1 MKSELQERGVKM
13 VAVLRERYV
22 WYGLTRGLRDCEI

>member
-1 MKSELQERGVKM
+1 MKSELQEWCEM